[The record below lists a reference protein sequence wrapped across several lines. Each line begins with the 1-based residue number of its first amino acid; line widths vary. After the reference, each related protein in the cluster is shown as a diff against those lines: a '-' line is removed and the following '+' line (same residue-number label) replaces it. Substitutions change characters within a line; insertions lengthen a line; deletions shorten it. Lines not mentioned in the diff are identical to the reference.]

1 MSSKKKNY
9 NELQQELNAILQWFS
24 NEEVF
29 SLDVAVEKYQ
39 RGNEIIKELTQ
50 YLADTKNTIKQM
62 KIKP

>member
-24 NEEVF
+24 NEEDF

-39 RGNEIIKELTQ
+39 RGNEIINELTQ

>member
-1 MSSKKKNY
+1 MSSNKKNY
-9 NELQQELNAILQWFS
+9 NELQQELNEILQWFS
-24 NEEVF
+24 NEEDF

-39 RGNEIIKELTQ
+39 RGNEIINELTQ

>member
-24 NEEVF
+24 NEEDF

-39 RGNEIIKELTQ
+39 RGNEIINELTQ
-50 YLADTKNTIKQM
+50 YLSDTKNVIKQM

>member
-9 NELQQELNAILQWFS
+9 NELQQELNEILQWFS
-24 NEEVF
+24 NEEDF

-39 RGNEIIKELTQ
+39 RGNQIIKELTQ

>member
-9 NELQQELNAILQWFS
+9 NELQQELNEILQWFS
-24 NEEVF
+24 NEEDF

-39 RGNEIIKELTQ
+39 RGNEIINELTQ
-50 YLADTKNTIKQM
+50 YLADTKNKIKQM

>member
-9 NELQQELNAILQWFS
+9 NELQQELNEILQWFS
-24 NEEVF
+24 NEEDF

-39 RGNEIIKELTQ
+39 RGNEIINELTQ

>member
-1 MSSKKKNY
+1 MSSNKKNY

-24 NEEVF
+24 NEEDF

>member
-9 NELQQELNAILQWFS
+9 NELQQELNEILQWFS
-24 NEEVF
+24 NEEDF

>member
-24 NEEVF
+24 NEEDF

-39 RGNEIIKELTQ
+39 RGNQIIKELTQ

>member
-9 NELQQELNAILQWFS
+9 KELQQELNEILQWFS
-24 NEEVF
+24 NEEDF

-39 RGNEIIKELTQ
+39 RGNEIINELTQ
-50 YLADTKNTIKQM
+50 YLSDTKNVIKQM

>member
-9 NELQQELNAILQWFS
+9 NELQQELNEILQWFS

-39 RGNEIIKELTQ
+39 RGNEIINELTQ